1 LKKKAEFMYS
11 LNQLFS
17 SICNGQRARKS
28 LITIPKSKICV
39 ELLNI
44 LLVEGFILGYG
55 TSQRDGKTNNLNK
68 KDRQNK
74 LFVYL
79 KYKNGEALIK
89 QIRQISSSGN
99 RVYLKSSKIQKLPS
113 FSFMIVS
120 TSKGLMTCKK
130 AANLGIGGEPFC
142 QIF

>member
-1 LKKKAEFMYS
+1 MYS

-17 SICNGQRARKS
+17 SLQNGQRARKS

-44 LLVEGFILGYG
+44 LLVEGLILGYG
-55 TSQRDGKTNNLNK
+55 PSHNLNK
-68 KDRQNK
+68 KNQQNR

-99 RVYLKSSKIQKLPS
+99 RVYFKSRKIQELPS
-113 FSFMIVS
+113 FSFVILS
-120 TSKGLMTCKK
+120 TSKGLMTCQK